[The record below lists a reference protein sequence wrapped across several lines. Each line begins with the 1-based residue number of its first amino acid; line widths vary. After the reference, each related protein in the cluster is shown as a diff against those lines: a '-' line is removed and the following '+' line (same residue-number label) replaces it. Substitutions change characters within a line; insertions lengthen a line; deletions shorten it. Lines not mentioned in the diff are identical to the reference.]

1 MNKMKNEEAAEIG
14 YGLLEW
20 LAPYCRRAEIAGSVR
35 RGKPEVK
42 DLEIVAIPVVEM
54 RQELGLFGPVGQ
66 PVEVSLL
73 EEALARSL
81 PPGWQ
86 PGGKNGRKYKRFVHF
101 RTWLACDLFLATAE
115 SWGGALAVRTGPAEF
130 STALM
135 VRARRIGM
143 QVSGGYYLHRHPARV
158 GPDGEAIPCEK
169 GEHCVMIVP
178 CYEEI
183 EFFEALGVEWKE
195 PEERK

>member
-20 LAPYCRRAEIAGSVR
+20 LAPYCRRGGGGGAG
-35 RGKPEVK
+35 GG
-42 DLEIVAIPVVEM
+42 
-54 RQELGLFGPVGQ
+54 GLCGPGGQ

-73 EEALARSL
+73 EEALARGL
-81 PPGWQ
+81 PPHWQ

-143 QVSGGYYLHRHPARV
+143 QVSGGDYLHRHPAKV

-195 PEERK
+195 PEERSG

>member
-1 MNKMKNEEAAEIG
+1 MNNEEAAEIG
-14 YGLLEW
+14 YQLLEW

-35 RGKPEVK
+35 RGKAEVK

-81 PPGWQ
+81 PPGWG
-86 PGGKNGRKYKRFVHF
+86 PGGKNGRKYKRFIHSESG
-101 RTWLACDLFLATAE
+101 LACDLFLATPE

-143 QVSGGYYLHRHPARV
+143 QVSGGYYLHRHPAKV

-195 PEERK
+195 PEERSG